1 MDEAAPVEI
10 VDMSLGTS
18 AHKASGHNWPAIE
31 PSSVIE
37 FLAMD

>member
-10 VDMSLGTS
+10 VHVPLGTS

-31 PSSVIE
+31 PSLVIE
-37 FLAMD
+37 FFTMD